1 MSTAMNKLSLRG
13 LATLVLINHVYQ
25 ALSQNPCDKRSCYPA
40 TGDLLIGRA
49 DKLFAS
55 STCGLTEPEDYCI
68 VSHLQDSNEC
78 FVCDAST
85 SENNHTAPKMISE
98 FNGKKERTWWQSE
111 NLREDVYI
119 QLNLEAQFHFTHLV
133 MTFRTFRPAG
143 MIIERSWD

>member
-1 MSTAMNKLSLRG
+1 MDNWKIVNKSNISQGTLNLLSI
-13 LATLVLINHVYQ
+13 VLSFVFVSLVYQ

-49 DKLFAS
+49 EKLFAS

-119 QLNLEAQFHFTHLV
+119 QVILQQVINLSLC
-133 MTFRTFRPAG
+133 
-143 MIIERSWD
+143 

>member
-1 MSTAMNKLSLRG
+1 M
-13 LATLVLINHVYQ
+13 
-25 ALSQNPCDKRSCYPA
+25 
-40 TGDLLIGRA
+40 IGRA

-85 SENNHTAPKMISE
+85 PENNHTAPKMISE

-111 NLREDVYI
+111 NLKEDVYI
-119 QLNLEAQFHFTHLV
+119 QVILLQVINLTLCKV
-133 MTFRTFRPAG
+133 SKVDLFRESKFYL
-143 MIIERSWD
+143 